1 MHASQSIAD
10 GLEKLLSVEGL
21 LEHTAVTWPIER
33 RAMQPVGATGDQNH
47 WQPRPPGLNR
57 SGEFKPVHDGHADV
71 RDEALNLLN
80 PAALQQRRCRRKQA
94 RVIAR
99 GFQQNSERFENP
111 LIIVNHRNDGAA
123 TVVRRGHAR
132 ILSDRRAAFCN
143 RKM

>member
-1 MHASQSIAD
+1 MQASQSIAD
-10 GLEKLLSVEGL
+10 GLEQFLPVERL

-33 RAMQPVGATGDQNH
+33 RAMQQVGATGDQDH
-47 WQPRPPGLNR
+47 WQPGPPGLNG
-57 SGEFKPVHDGHADV
+57 SGEFETVHDGHADV
-71 RDEALNLLN
+71 RDQALNLLN
-80 PAALQQRRCRRKQA
+80 PATLQQRRCRRKQA

>member
-1 MHASQSIAD
+1 MQASQTIAD
-10 GLEKLLSVEGL
+10 GLEKFLPVERL
-21 LEHTAVTWPIER
+21 LEHTAVTWPIEQ
-33 RAMQPVGATGDQNH
+33 RAMQQVGAPGDQDH
-47 WQPRPPGLNR
+47 WQAGAPGLNR
-57 SGEFKPVHDGHADV
+57 SGEFKTVYDGHADV
-71 RDEALNLLN
+71 RDQALNLVN
-80 PAALQQRRCRRKQA
+80 PATLQQRRCRRKQA

>member
-10 GLEKLLSVEGL
+10 GLEKFLSVERL

-33 RAMQPVGATGDQNH
+33 RAMQQVGATGDQDH
-47 WQPRPPGLNR
+47 RQPGPPGLSR
-57 SGEFKPVHDGHADV
+57 SGEFKTVDDGHADV
-71 RDEALNLLN
+71 RDQALNLLKR
-80 PAALQQRRCRRKQA
+80 ATLQQLRCRTEQA

-99 GFQQNSERFENP
+99 GFQQNSERFESP
-111 LIIVNHRNDGAA
+111 LIVVRHRNDGAA

-132 ILSDRRAAFCN
+132 ILSDGRAAFCN

>member
-1 MHASQSIAD
+1 MQASQSIAD
-10 GLEKLLSVEGL
+10 GLEKFLPVERLLK
-21 LEHTAVTWPIER
+21 HTAVTWPIER
-33 RAMQPVGATGDQNH
+33 RAMQQVGATGDQDH
-47 WQPRPPGLNR
+47 WQPGPPVLNR
-57 SGEFKPVHDGHADV
+57 SGEFKTVHDGHADV

-80 PAALQQRRCRRKQA
+80 PATLQQRRCRRKQA

-99 GFQQNSERFENP
+99 RFQQNFERFENP
-111 LIIVNHRNDGAA
+111 LIIVDHRNDGAA